1 MVPYQ
6 QQFRFRRKDFLAS
19 GDPDKLITGAE
30 IMAEFRAVQR
40 SLNSHTV
47 SIYTILTD
55 FAVKDSLPH
64 LDSEKIVDG
73 YELEAEFTAVR
84 TAIIAVGGTYTRV
97 YNFQTLHDTDAEILG
112 LHFEAEFSAIATAIE
127 TVRNLAEDVFIIT
140 EDAEFFFI
148 TTETDDDQ
156 LVTD

>member
-19 GDPDKLITGAE
+19 EDPDKLITGAE
-30 IMAEFRAVQR
+30 IMAEFRGIQR
-40 SLNSHTV
+40 SLNSHTA

-55 FAVKDSLPH
+55 YAVKDFLAH

-84 TAIIAVGGTYTRV
+84 TAIIAIGGTYTRV

-112 LHFEAEFSAIATAIE
+112 LHFESEFSAIATALE
-127 TVRNLAEDVFIIT
+127 AVRNASDEFYIIT
-140 EDAEFFFI
+140 EDAEFSFI
-148 TTETDDDQ
+148 TVEDADDQ
-156 LVTD
+156 WITE